1 MNETPISGTEIEAL
15 IALYKRKYAYKKILR
30 GAKENMS
37 NMSILFINLS
47 IIYLYIVITKLGMAR
62 RIFTSIKSFY
72 KYLAA

>member
-1 MNETPISGTEIEAL
+1 
-15 IALYKRKYAYKKILR
+15 
-30 GAKENMS
+30 MS